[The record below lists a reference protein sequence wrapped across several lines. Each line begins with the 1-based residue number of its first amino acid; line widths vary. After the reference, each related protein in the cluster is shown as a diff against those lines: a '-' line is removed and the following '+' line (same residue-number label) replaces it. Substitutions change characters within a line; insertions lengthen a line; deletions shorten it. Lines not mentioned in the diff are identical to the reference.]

1 MEEIYN
7 KSDFLVT
14 LFWISEINLLSLYQK
29 QKIYETRDRSTI

>member
-1 MEEIYN
+1 MEEIYI
-7 KSDFLVT
+7 T